1 MIDEKLSGTPVELT
15 PSFQGSDTDYS
26 KFFRIGKIVVCT
38 VAFPIPAISAWA
50 NWTSHTGLPSPIYGN
65 SFYACCMADNNR
77 PVYLEI
83 LDGGNLRV
91 SVSGTATTASF
102 IRGNLVYVAKD

>member
-26 KFFRIGKIVVCT
+26 RFYRIGKIVVCT
-38 VAFPIPAISAWA
+38 IACPIPAISAWA
-50 NWTSHTGLPSPIYGN
+50 NWTSHTGLPSPIYGS

-83 LDGGNLRV
+83 LAGGNLRV
-91 SVSGTATTASF
+91 CVSGTATAASF
-102 IRGNLVYVAKD
+102 IRGNLVYVAND